1 MTSRYTHA
9 PPKKNSRHEQNKYL
23 TDLQKHDLYFKLEY
37 IGHMQ
42 ITIEEVDL
50 LCTTVTK
57 DKYDKLATELGIA
70 QLLRP

>member
-9 PPKKNSRHEQNKYL
+9 PPKEELETRTKQVLDR
-23 TDLQKHDLYFKLEY
+23 LQKHVLYFKLEY

-42 ITIEEVDL
+42 ITIKEVDL

-57 DKYDKLATELGIA
+57 DEYDKLATELGIA